1 MKSFTVLF
9 VLLAL
14 AAIAVPAPA
23 AMIVVAESGGDYAD
37 LGAAVDVA
45 ESGDSIEV
53 RAGAYPGSV
62 TVNKTLSITGSG
74 DDCRIGTDD
83 DGYALFV
90 TAEGVAIRNL
100 GLKGSD
106 VALSLNTAH
115 STTIQGCRV
124 EGGERGI
131 LIADSHAVT
140 LADCDI
146 SADFIAVD
154 ATNASQARISGT
166 RITRATEGIVLQQAD
181 NATLSENRI
190 EDCGIGAFIH
200 DSGDGILEDTTFSRV
215 KGGVGLFMATGW
227 EIRGTALDSVDQ
239 YLDACMSSGCIIE
252 AASLAGPDPFASDA
266 VSANRYEI
274 GTLAIE
280 GRDFSL
286 SADDTATPAGY
297 VQHGEGFQIAF
308 LDVTSTQEP
317 MVSVEADTAGLDLEG
332 MEPGTLAIYRVDGA
346 VTQVSAMDAPNS
358 TAAAVI
364 LDAGSYALMAKEQGA
379 EGLPVTALII
389 GIIAV
394 VIVAGIL
401 YFKTR
406 RGGKFDLL

>member
-1 MKSFTVLF
+1 MKPIAVLF

-14 AAIAVPAPA
+14 AALAVPAPA
-23 AMIVVAESGGDYAD
+23 ATIVVAGSGGDYAD
-37 LGAAVDVA
+37 LGAAVEA
-45 ESGDSIEV
+45 AGSGDSIEV

-140 LADCDI
+140 LADSDI

-166 RITRATEGIVLQQAD
+166 RITGATEGIVLQQAD
-181 NATLSENRI
+181 HATLRENRI
-190 EDCGIGAFIH
+190 EDCGIGVFIH

-215 KGGVGLFMATGW
+215 KGGVGLFMAEDWT
-227 EIRGTALDSVDQ
+227 IRGTALDSVEQ
-239 YLDACMSSGCIIE
+239 YLDACMSSGCSIE
-252 AASLAGPDPFASDA
+252 AASLDGPDPFASDA

-274 GTLAIE
+274 GTLTIE

-286 SADDTATPAGY
+286 SADATAVPGDY
-297 VQHGEGFQIAF
+297 MQYSKGFRVAF
-308 LDVTSTQEP
+308 LDVTSTAEP
-317 MVSVEADTAGLDLEG
+317 MVSVEAETARLDLEG
-332 MEPGTLAIYRVDGA
+332 MDPGTLGIYKIDGT
-346 VTQVSAMDAPNS
+346 VTQVSAIDAQNS
-358 TAAAVI
+358 SVTAII
-364 LDAGSYALMAKEQGA
+364 LEPGSYALMAKTKGA
-379 EGLPVTALII
+379 EGLPLMALVI
-389 GIIAV
+389 GLIA
-394 VIVAGIL
+394 IAGVAALL
-401 YFKTR
+401 YLKKGR
-406 RGGKFDLL
+406 EGKFDPL